1 VTFEDM
7 TKNELEEHGRTLGIE
22 LDRRLTKSV
31 LIDQLNE
38 HLSTPEENLDP
49 IYEDAELEEEWGQA
63 DIEHPLMPE
72 DIAVVPIA
80 EEVFVDPMQAIQEE
94 ADARR
99 IMQNKSEELI
109 QIQAKY
115 EVMKQRRI
123 DAEVAE
129 IECVEELDKAKT
141 ASIDAELKWSSLAE
155 KL

>member
-1 VTFEDM
+1 M

-72 DIAVVPIA
+72 DIAVAPIA

>member
-38 HLSTPEENLDP
+38 HLSSPEENLDP

-72 DIAVVPIA
+72 DIAVAPIA

>member
-1 VTFEDM
+1 
-7 TKNELEEHGRTLGIE
+7 
-22 LDRRLTKSV
+22 
-31 LIDQLNE
+31 
-38 HLSTPEENLDP
+38 
-49 IYEDAELEEEWGQA
+49 
-63 DIEHPLMPE
+63 
-72 DIAVVPIA
+72 
-80 EEVFVDPMQAIQEE
+80 MQAIQEE

>member
-1 VTFEDM
+1 M

-72 DIAVVPIA
+72 DIAVAPIA
-80 EEVFVDPMQAIQEE
+80 EEIFVDPIQAIQAEK
-94 ADARR
+94 DARR
-99 IMQNKSEELI
+99 GVHNQSEMVRQAEEKY
-109 QIQAKY
+109 QILRDK
-115 EVMKQRRI
+115 RI
-123 DAEVAE
+123 NAEV
-129 IECVEELDKAKT
+129 L
-141 ASIDAELKWSSLAE
+141 ELKAHTEVEIARKNLSSVQKAWEDSKEL
-155 KL
+155 L

>member
-72 DIAVVPIA
+72 DIAVAPIA
-80 EEVFVDPMQAIQEE
+80 EEIFVDPIQAIQAEK
-94 ADARR
+94 DARR
-99 IMQNKSEELI
+99 GVHNQSEMVRQAEEKY
-109 QIQAKY
+109 QILRDK
-115 EVMKQRRI
+115 RI
-123 DAEVAE
+123 NAEV
-129 IECVEELDKAKT
+129 L
-141 ASIDAELKWSSLAE
+141 ELKAHTEVEIARKNLSSVQKAWEDSKEL
-155 KL
+155 L

>member
-1 VTFEDM
+1 MTFEDM

-49 IYEDAELEEEWGQA
+49 IYEDAELEEELGQA

-72 DIAVVPIA
+72 DIAVAPIA

>member
-72 DIAVVPIA
+72 DIAVAPIA

>member
-1 VTFEDM
+1 MDFVDM
-7 TKNELEEHGRTLGIE
+7 TKRELEDYGRTVGIE

-31 LIDQLNE
+31 LIERLSD
-38 HLSTPEENLDP
+38 HLSSSEENLDP
-49 IYEDAELEEEWGQA
+49 IYVDAELEEEWGQA

-72 DIAVVPIA
+72 DIAVAPIA

>member
-1 VTFEDM
+1 M

-38 HLSTPEENLDP
+38 HLSTSEENLDP

-72 DIAVVPIA
+72 DIAVAPIA

>member
-1 VTFEDM
+1 MTFEDM

-72 DIAVVPIA
+72 DIAVAPIA